1 MKILIYLF
9 LDFKTVVGVV
19 EGGAGGGIIIF
30 VPSVP
35 LIPGSDGIALKAG
48 VGALVG
54 KLNGVSIGFGS
65 SFFFYFFYLF
75 LSLFF
80 LVLERDLDSYDD

>member
-1 MKILIYLF
+1 MLIYLF

-19 EGGAGGGIIIF
+19 EGGAGGGIIML

-35 LIPGSDGIALKAG
+35 FIPGRDVIGLKAG
-48 VGALVG
+48 GVEGLVG
-54 KLNGVSIGFGS
+54 KLNGMSIGLDS
-65 SFFFYFFYLF
+65 YFFFYFFYLF

-80 LVLERDLDSYDD
+80 LVRERDLDEYED